1 MAVNARLR
9 KLANS
14 VNSQG
19 QIVGLSGDC
28 SFEDSTLRAVI
39 SEREGPVVDL
49 NTLIPPNSGVQ
60 LRNATMIND
69 RGEIAAVGW
78 FPDGDHGPVLLIPCD
93 NDPNEDIDGQN
104 SSGCQNLVTMLI
116 RAWIEPQFENGW
128 CRNSFQADLNC
139 PGATGSLSLVA
150 AMVSPNQQ
158 IVGLRGGPS

>member
-104 SSGCQNLVTMLI
+104 SSGCQNLVTHAHPRLD
-116 RAWIEPQFENGW
+116 RTAVRKRLVPQFIPSRPQLFG
-128 CRNSFQADLNC
+128 RNW
-139 PGATGSLSLVA
+139 LVK
-150 AMVSPNQQ
+150 SCC
-158 IVGLRGGPS
+158 GDG